1 MNKLVWIALFGIALA
16 GCASDNRSTSSSSG
30 PSGGGRSSSTTAQPG
45 TNEDMKGSQ
54 NTAPGAEGDR
64 LPPRGSSS
72 GSSTTAPR
80 STY

>member
-1 MNKLVWIALFGIALA
+1 MSKLVWIALLGVALA
-16 GCASDNRSTSSSSG
+16 GCASDNPGRTSSAGGSSA
-30 PSGGGRSSSTTAQPG
+30 TTAPPN
-45 TNEDMKGSQ
+45 TNEDMRGSN

-72 GSSTTAPR
+72 GSSAPR